1 MYCGLYRWSQSSR
14 STRQP
19 SGLRSPD
26 ATIHRKHTGEKPY
39 KCTWPGCS
47 YAATQQQHMDT
58 HHLKHTGEKPYKCTW
73 VGCSY
78 ATTTQQNLDSHYS
91 RKHDK

>member
-1 MYCGLYRWSQSSR
+1 
-14 STRQP
+14 
-19 SGLRSPD
+19 
-26 ATIHRKHTGEKPY
+26 
-39 KCTWPGCS
+39 
-47 YAATQQQHMDT
+47 MDT